1 MDDNNYIYAQ
11 AKLEYTKQLI
21 DILKNSIF
29 DSFLEIHRES
39 KKINHNTI
47 EDIYVNF
54 RSLLENIPKWNQT
67 IIDSEV
73 DKIYKDSSCDWI
85 DDLLTAVYI
94 THTKILLS
102 VGKNNNNKKIDLVI
116 PTTKNF
122 IHKCFVTIARELWK
136 NPYLYQDNIKASD
149 YQRNIKSIEIIIS
162 EGIEQTI
169 RNTLPLKDILKSH
182 LDMNI
187 DKINIDG
194 DDSEEEEDIKNK
206 SIREELL
213 KEILTK
219 SDEEYDD
226 GPSEKEI
233 IKNTTDIQVNDDLL
247 KEDKE
252 EFYDNV
258 DIFEKETDKNYLEI
272 MEQQEGQNQIVSEN
286 NYMTNDYNVSKKTN
300 DVIVQEPVV
309 QEPVVQEPV
318 VQEPVVQ
325 EVIQEP
331 VVQEVIQEPVV
342 QEVIQEPVVQEV
354 SDLSEE
360 KDKIRDLFTS
370 DKLIKIDKNKDETDT
385 LDNFYEDLKGMSNSS
400 NTNTNSYSL
409 FN

>member
-21 DILKNSIF
+21 DILKNCIF
-29 DSFLEIHRES
+29 DSFLEIHQES
-39 KKINHNTI
+39 KQTKHNTI

-73 DKIYKDSSCDWI
+73 DKICKDSGCDWI

-116 PTTKNF
+116 PTINNF
-122 IHKCFVTIARELWK
+122 IHKCFITIARELWK

-149 YQRNIKSIEIIIS
+149 YQRNIKSIEVIIS

-169 RNTLPLKDILKSH
+169 RNTLPLKDILKGH

-194 DDSEEEEDIKNK
+194 DDSEDEEEKNK
-206 SIREELL
+206 SIRDKLL
-213 KEILTK
+213 KELLTK
-219 SDEEYDD
+219 SEEEYDD
-226 GPSEKEI
+226 GPSEREI
-233 IKNTTDIQVNDDLL
+233 IKNTTDIKVNDDLL
-247 KEDKE
+247 KDDKE
-252 EFYDNV
+252 EIYDNV
-258 DIFEKETDKNYLEI
+258 DIFEKETEKDKGYLEI
-272 MEQQEGQNQIVSEN
+272 MERETRNTEQNKN
-286 NYMTNDYNVSKKTN
+286 DYMTNDYNISEENNVLTEP
-300 DVIVQEPVV
+300 IVTEPIVTEPIVTEPIVTEPVLT
-309 QEPVVQEPV
+309 EPVLTEPV
-318 VQEPVVQ
+318 LTEPVL
-325 EVIQEP
+325 
-331 VVQEVIQEPVV
+331 
-342 QEVIQEPVVQEV
+342 EV
-354 SDLSEE
+354 SDVSEE
-360 KDKIRDLFTS
+360 RDKISDIFTS

-385 LDNFYEDLKGMSNSS
+385 LDNFYEDLKGMSNNS
-400 NTNTNSYSL
+400 NTNTNTESYSL

>member
-21 DILKNSIF
+21 DILKNSLF
-29 DSFLEIHRES
+29 DSFLEIHQES
-39 KKINHNTI
+39 KQTKHNTI

-73 DKIYKDSSCDWI
+73 DKICKDSGCDWI

-116 PTTKNF
+116 PTINNF
-122 IHKCFVTIARELWK
+122 IHKCFITIARELWK

-149 YQRNIKSIEIIIS
+149 YQRNIKSIEVIIS
-162 EGIEQTI
+162 EGIERTI
-169 RNTLPLKDILKSH
+169 RNTLPLKDILKGH

-194 DDSEEEEDIKNK
+194 DDSEDEEEKNK
-206 SIREELL
+206 SIRDKLL
-213 KEILTK
+213 KELLNR
-219 SDEEYDD
+219 SEEEYDD
-226 GPSEKEI
+226 GPSEREI
-233 IKNTTDIQVNDDLL
+233 IKNTTDIKVNDDLL
-247 KEDKE
+247 KDDKE
-252 EFYDNV
+252 EIYDNV
-258 DIFEKETDKNYLEI
+258 DIFEKETEKGKDYLEI
-272 MEQQEGQNQIVSEN
+272 MERETRNTEQNKN
-286 NYMTNDYNVSKKTN
+286 DYMTNDYNISEENNVLTESVT
-300 DVIVQEPVV
+300 EPVLT
-309 QEPVVQEPV
+309 EPVLTEPIVTEPIVTEPIVTEPV
-318 VQEPVVQ
+318 L
-325 EVIQEP
+325 
-331 VVQEVIQEPVV
+331 
-342 QEVIQEPVVQEV
+342 EV
-354 SDLSEE
+354 SDVSEE
-360 KDKIRDLFTS
+360 RDKISDIITS

-385 LDNFYEDLKGMSNSS
+385 LDNFYEDLKGMSNA
-400 NTNTNSYSL
+400 NTNTESYSL

>member
-21 DILKNSIF
+21 DILKNCIF
-29 DSFLEIHRES
+29 DSFLEIHQES
-39 KKINHNTI
+39 KQTKHITI

-73 DKIYKDSSCDWI
+73 DKICKDSGCDWI

-116 PTTKNF
+116 PTINNF
-122 IHKCFVTIARELWK
+122 IHKCFITIARELWK

-169 RNTLPLKDILKSH
+169 RNTLPLKDILKGH

-194 DDSEEEEDIKNK
+194 EDSEDDEEDKNK
-206 SIREELL
+206 SIRDKLL
-213 KEILTK
+213 KELLTK
-219 SDEEYDD
+219 SEEYDD
-226 GPSEKEI
+226 GPSEKDI
-233 IKNTTDIQVNDDLL
+233 IKNTTDIKVNDDLL
-247 KEDKE
+247 KDDKE
-252 EFYDNV
+252 EIYDNV
-258 DIFEKETDKNYLEI
+258 DIFEKETEKDKGYLEI
-272 MEQQEGQNQIVSEN
+272 MERETRNTEQNKN
-286 NYMTNDYNVSKKTN
+286 DYMTNDYN
-300 DVIVQEPVV
+300 I
-309 QEPVVQEPV
+309 
-318 VQEPVVQ
+318 
-325 EVIQEP
+325 
-331 VVQEVIQEPVV
+331 
-342 QEVIQEPVVQEV
+342 
-354 SDLSEE
+354 SEE
-360 KDKIRDLFTS
+360 NNVLTEPIVTEPIVTEPIVTEPIVTEPIVTEPLILEEPDVSEERDKIGDIFTS

-400 NTNTNSYSL
+400 NTNTESYSL

>member
-21 DILKNSIF
+21 DILKNCIF
-29 DSFLEIHRES
+29 DSFLEIHQES
-39 KKINHNTI
+39 KQTKYNTI

-54 RSLLENIPKWNQT
+54 RSSLENIPKWNQT

-73 DKIYKDSSCDWI
+73 DKICKDSGCDWI

-116 PTTKNF
+116 PTINNF
-122 IHKCFVTIARELWK
+122 IHKCFITIARELWK

-206 SIREELL
+206 NIREELL
-213 KEILTK
+213 NELLTK
-219 SDEEYDD
+219 SEEYDD

-286 NYMTNDYNVSKKTN
+286 N
-300 DVIVQEPVV
+300 
-309 QEPVVQEPV
+309 
-318 VQEPVVQ
+318 
-325 EVIQEP
+325 
-331 VVQEVIQEPVV
+331 
-342 QEVIQEPVVQEV
+342 
-354 SDLSEE
+354 
-360 KDKIRDLFTS
+360 
-370 DKLIKIDKNKDETDT
+370 
-385 LDNFYEDLKGMSNSS
+385 
-400 NTNTNSYSL
+400 
-409 FN
+409 

>member
-21 DILKNSIF
+21 DILKNCIF
-29 DSFLEIHRES
+29 DSFLEIHQES
-39 KKINHNTI
+39 KQTKYNTI

-73 DKIYKDSSCDWI
+73 DKICKDSGCDWI

-116 PTTKNF
+116 PTINNF
-122 IHKCFVTIARELWK
+122 IHKCFITIARELWK

-169 RNTLPLKDILKSH
+169 RNTLPLKDILKGH

-194 DDSEEEEDIKNK
+194 EDSEDDEEDKNK
-206 SIREELL
+206 SIRDKLL
-213 KEILTK
+213 KELLTK
-219 SDEEYDD
+219 SEEYDD
-226 GPSEKEI
+226 GPSEKDI
-233 IKNTTDIQVNDDLL
+233 IKNTTDIKVNDDLL
-247 KEDKE
+247 KDDKE
-252 EFYDNV
+252 EIYDNV
-258 DIFEKETDKNYLEI
+258 DIFEKETEKDKDYLEI
-272 MEQQEGQNQIVSEN
+272 MEQQEEQNTDQNKNE
-286 NYMTNDYNVSKKTN
+286 YMTNDYNIPASDKKESNETVIIS
-300 DVIVQEPVV
+300 DVVKEPEPEPVV
-309 QEPVVQEPV
+309 PEPVVPEPEPEPV
-318 VQEPVVQ
+318 HES
-325 EVIQEP
+325 
-331 VVQEVIQEPVV
+331 
-342 QEVIQEPVVQEV
+342 
-354 SDLSEE
+354 SDIHEE
-360 KDKIRDLFTS
+360 RDKIGELFTS
-370 DKLIKIDKNKDETDT
+370 DKLITIDKHKDETDT
-385 LDNFYEDLKGMSNSS
+385 LDNFYEDLNGMTKTNT

>member
-21 DILKNSIF
+21 DILKNCIF
-29 DSFLEIHRES
+29 DSFLEIHQES
-39 KKINHNTI
+39 KQTKYNTI

-54 RSLLENIPKWNQT
+54 RSSLENIPKWNQT

-73 DKIYKDSSCDWI
+73 DKICKDSGCDWI

-116 PTTKNF
+116 PTINNF
-122 IHKCFVTIARELWK
+122 IHKCFITIARELWK

-149 YQRNIKSIEIIIS
+149 YQRNIKSIEVIIS

-169 RNTLPLKDILKSH
+169 RNTLPLKDILKGH

-194 DDSEEEEDIKNK
+194 DDSEDEEEKNK
-206 SIREELL
+206 SIRDKLL
-213 KEILTK
+213 KELLTK
-219 SDEEYDD
+219 SEEEYDD
-226 GPSEKEI
+226 GPSEREI
-233 IKNTTDIQVNDDLL
+233 IKNTTDIKVNDDLL
-247 KEDKE
+247 KDDKE
-252 EFYDNV
+252 EIYDNV
-258 DIFEKETDKNYLEI
+258 DIFEKETEKDKGYLEI
-272 MEQQEGQNQIVSEN
+272 MERETRNTEQNKN
-286 NYMTNDYNVSKKTN
+286 DYMTNDYNISEENNVLTEP
-300 DVIVQEPVV
+300 IVTEPIVTEPIVTEPIVTEPVLT
-309 QEPVVQEPV
+309 EPVLTEPV
-318 VQEPVVQ
+318 LTEPVL
-325 EVIQEP
+325 
-331 VVQEVIQEPVV
+331 
-342 QEVIQEPVVQEV
+342 EV
-354 SDLSEE
+354 SDVSEE
-360 KDKIRDLFTS
+360 RDKISDIFTS

-385 LDNFYEDLKGMSNSS
+385 LDNFYEDLKGMSNNS
-400 NTNTNSYSL
+400 NTNTNTESYSL